1 MTNSNLNARL
11 KAVADAVDF
20 THRLLSAANTPNAT
34 LVSADA
40 RTLHGIQV
48 YNAGTATYLK
58 IYDKATAPDEND
70 TPIMTIYLAATTS
83 YNLAWDRGIK
93 LANGLGYRMTTA
105 AADNSTA
112 AVAAAATLGL
122 NILYRK

>member
-48 YNAGTATYLK
+48 YNAGTAT
-58 IYDKATAPDEND
+58 
-70 TPIMTIYLAATTS
+70 
-83 YNLAWDRGIK
+83 G
-93 LANGLGYRMTTA
+93 NGPRLSISPRRIASASSTA
-105 AADNSTA
+105 AAINA
-112 AVAAAATLGL
+112 
-122 NILYRK
+122 